1 MRRGT
6 GTRFGARAATSGA
19 LAALCI
25 LGLASPAGA
34 SAGPAGPAA
43 GRSTRPAQV
52 LRLRAMPAGTV
63 TFGRQHG
70 RLTVH
75 AVMSGLTPGLPHS
88 VNLLVPGRSP
98 GIQFSALTA
107 NSLGQATAT
116 LRSRFSGR
124 LPHGTRLVIH
134 LGAGGGRAGLSR
146 SRSARAGPA
155 SAHRGDRPPC
165 RITPTGRR

>member
-1 MRRGT
+1 MSFSASKRYSAGPDGPGGRIRDRMRRGT

-75 AVMSGLTPGLPHS
+75 AVMFGLTPGLSHS
-88 VNLLVPGRSP
+88 V
-98 GIQFSALTA
+98 T
-107 NSLGQATAT
+107 
-116 LRSRFSGR
+116 
-124 LPHGTRLVIH
+124 
-134 LGAGGGRAGLSR
+134 
-146 SRSARAGPA
+146 
-155 SAHRGDRPPC
+155 
-165 RITPTGRR
+165 